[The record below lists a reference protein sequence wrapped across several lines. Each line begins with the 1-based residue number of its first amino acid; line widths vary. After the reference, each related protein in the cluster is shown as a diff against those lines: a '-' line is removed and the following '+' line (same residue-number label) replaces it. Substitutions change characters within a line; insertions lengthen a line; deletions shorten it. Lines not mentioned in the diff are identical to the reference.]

1 MPLVWTARKR
11 RSMANRSKR
20 YVASKALIVG
30 LKQYSVD
37 EAVTLLKQTGQ
48 AKVNS
53 AVELH
58 AHLGLD
64 PRQSSQQV
72 RTTVKLAHGTGKK
85 IRLAA
90 IVNEGM
96 VKEALAAGAAEAGA
110 EDLINKIK
118 ATEQTPYDIIVAGS
132 EMMSKLVP
140 IAKILGTRGLMP
152 SPKSETV
159 SPNPIKAITELLGG
173 KISFKSDESSNVHLL
188 VGRVGFTDEQLREN
202 IEGAI
207 EAIKKAKPDETK
219 GTYFQSCFVCTA
231 MGPSIRIKI

>member
-1 MPLVWTARKR
+1 MVLID
-11 RSMANRSKR
+11 
-20 YVASKALIVG
+20 KA
-30 LKQYSVD
+30 KQYAIA
-37 EAVTLLKQTGQ
+37 EAVALLKQMGQ

-64 PRQSSQQV
+64 SKQSAQQV
-72 RTTVKLAHGTGKK
+72 RTTVSLPHGTGKK

-90 IVNEGM
+90 IVAENL
-96 VKEALAAGAAEAGA
+96 VKECLAAGATVAGA
-110 EDLINKIK
+110 DDLIATIK
-118 ATEQTPYDIIVAGS
+118 STEQTPYDIIVAGS
-132 EMMSKLVP
+132 DMMSKLVP

-159 SPNPIKAITELLGG
+159 SPNPVKTITELLGG
-173 KISFKSDESSNVHLL
+173 KVSFKSDESSNVHLL
-188 VGRVGFTDEQLREN
+188 VGRAGYSEEQLKEN
-202 IEGAI
+202 IQAAV

-231 MGPSIRIKI
+231 MGPSIRIKV

>member
-1 MPLVWTARKR
+1 MHMGKH
-11 RSMANRSKR
+11 SKR
-20 YVASKALIVG
+20 FISQKALVDRS
-30 LKQYSVD
+30 KQYSVD
-37 EAVTLLKQTGQ
+37 EAVALLKQTGQ

-64 PRQSSQQV
+64 PKQSSQQV

-90 IVNEGM
+90 IVSEGL
-96 VKEALAAGAAEAGA
+96 VKEALAVGATEAGA
-110 EDLINKIK
+110 EELINKIK
-118 ATEQTPYDIIVAGS
+118 STEQTPYDIIVAGS
-132 EMMSKLVP
+132 DMMSKLVP

-159 SPNPIKAITELLGG
+159 SPNPVKTITELLGG

-188 VGRVGFTDEQLREN
+188 IGRVGFEDTQLKEN

-219 GTYFQSCFVCTA
+219 GTYFQSCYVCTA
-231 MGPSIRIKI
+231 MGPSIRIRV